1 MATLKDVAE
10 RAGVTVT
17 TVSRMMNGR
26 CNVSAKTREKI
37 ESAMRELDYHP
48 NEFARSLAKQKSN
61 IIGLIVPSASNY
73 FFSSIVQSV
82 ETYATEHGLKLLLC
96 VSNLDA
102 QKEKDYYTMLMGNK
116 VMGIILA
123 NLTQNVDEL
132 LDLNAPLIVI
142 ERTPS
147 PMIPSA
153 LTDNYRGGCLAAEH
167 LIAKGCRNLL
177 YISGNVTLNA
187 DPNRR
192 FLGFSDTCKRFGVSE
207 PAQIEATWEEFI
219 SMDYDDTIGKLFAQH
234 PRVDGI
240 LASNDVMAAGVIRYC
255 FQHGIRVPE
264 QLKVVGY
271 DDTTFASNCVVPLT
285 TIHQPVDELCRF
297 AVESIVHRSAG
308 ETVPTSVVFPVNLV
322 ERCST

>member
-37 ESAMRELDYHP
+37 ESAMRELDYYP

-102 QKEKDYYTMLMGNK
+102 QKEKDYYTMLRGNK

-123 NLTQNVDEL
+123 NLTQNVD
-132 LDLNAPLIVI
+132 DLIGLNEPLIVI

-147 PMIPSA
+147 PTIPNV
-153 LTDNYRGGCLAAEH
+153 LTDNYRGGCLAAGH

-177 YISGNVTLNA
+177 YISGMVTPNT

-192 FLGFSDTCKRFGVSE
+192 FIGFSDTCERLGV
-207 PAQIEATWEEFI
+207 PAPAHVEATWDEFI
-219 SMDYDDTIGKLFAQH
+219 SMCYDDTIEKLF
-234 PRVDGI
+234 V
-240 LASNDVMAAGVIRYC
+240 
-255 FQHGIRVPE
+255 
-264 QLKVVGY
+264 
-271 DDTTFASNCVVPLT
+271 
-285 TIHQPVDELCRF
+285 
-297 AVESIVHRSAG
+297 
-308 ETVPTSVVFPVNLV
+308 
-322 ERCST
+322 